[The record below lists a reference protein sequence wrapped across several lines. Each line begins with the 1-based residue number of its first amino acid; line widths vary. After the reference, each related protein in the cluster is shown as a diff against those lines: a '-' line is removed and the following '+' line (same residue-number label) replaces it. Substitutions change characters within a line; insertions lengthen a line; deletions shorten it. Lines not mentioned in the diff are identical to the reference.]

1 MTKRCPKCGKA
12 ELKAAADFFKIKA
25 RDARYACPN
34 CGYIGALVWDDGDFK
49 GVDSVLKS
57 KWLRKKARYG

>member
-12 ELKAAADFFKIKA
+12 ELKAAADFFKSGKF
-25 RDARYACPN
+25 RDSKYACPN
-34 CGYIGALVWDDGDFK
+34 CGYIGVVVWEDGK
-49 GVDSVLKS
+49 GIDSILKS